1 MPRCVILA
9 LDHSP
14 LSSVS
19 GPLEILLL
27 GARLAA
33 AHDWQIEVAAEHSAR
48 IQGQGGI
55 SLSAH
60 THLAD
65 VHQAD
70 LLIVA
75 ATGDPRLRTAAISNK
90 TLQQIRDLHQR
101 GCRMV
106 SICTGAIVLAAA
118 GILDGRQATSHWA
131 VSDWL
136 QQQFPAVKW
145 QKNAMLTH
153 DGNISCS
160 GGASA
165 YQDMSLQL
173 VRDYFGDSVAL
184 QVARTVLI
192 DSDRHSQLQYSGFLP
207 ARQHQ
212 DERILQVQNWLDQHG
227 CEAFTLAGLA
237 ARIHLSERQFKRR
250 FTQALGQSP
259 LAYIQ
264 ALRMEKARQ
273 ALSGSR
279 RQVEQIA
286 RECGYEDVRFFRA
299 LFRRS
304 TGLTPL
310 AYRQKFSGTQR
321 QATDSY

>member
-27 GARLAA
+27 GARLAGA
-33 AHDWQIEVAAEHSAR
+33 SDWQIEVAAEQQPTITGS
-48 IQGQGGI
+48 GGI
-55 SLSAH
+55 RLNAH
-60 THLAD
+60 TRLAD
-65 VHQAD
+65 VEQAE
-70 LLIVA
+70 LLIIA
-75 ATGDPRLRTAAISNK
+75 AVGDPRLRPDALEPV
-90 TLQQIRDLHQR
+90 TLQRLQRLHQR
-101 GCRMV
+101 GTRMV
-106 SICTGAIVLAAA
+106 SICTGAFVLAAA
-118 GILDGRQATSHWA
+118 GLLEGKQATSHWA

-136 QQQFPAVKW
+136 QQQFPGVLW

-173 VRDYFGDSVAL
+173 VRDYFGESVAL

-192 DSDRHSQLQYSGFLP
+192 DADRHSQLQYRGFM
-207 ARQHQ
+207 ANRQHQ
-212 DERILQVQNWLDQHG
+212 DERILEVQDWLDRHG
-227 CEAFTLAGLA
+227 CEPFTLADLA
-237 ARIHLSERQFKRR
+237 AQIHLSERQFKRR
-250 FTQALGQSP
+250 FTQAVQQSP
-259 LAYIQ
+259 LVYIQ
-264 ALRMEKARQ
+264 SLRMEKARQ
-273 ALSGSR
+273 ALCSSR

-286 RECGYEDVRFFRA
+286 RDCGYDDVRFFRE

-310 AYRQKFSGTQR
+310 AYRQKFARWQP
-321 QATDSY
+321 

>member
-33 AHDWQIEVAAEHSAR
+33 AHDWQIEVAAENTTQIR
-48 IQGQGGI
+48 GQGGI
-55 SLSAH
+55 CLSAH
-60 THLAD
+60 TRLAD
-65 VHQAD
+65 VSQAD

-75 ATGDPRLRTAAISNK
+75 AIGDPRLRSDALQAN
-90 TLQQIRDLHQR
+90 TLQQIHTLHQR
-101 GCRMV
+101 GTRMV
-106 SICTGAIVLAAA
+106 SICTGAFVLAAA
-118 GILDGRQATSHWA
+118 GIMEGRQATSHWA
-131 VSDWL
+131 VTDWL
-136 QQQFPAVKW
+136 QQQFPAVLW
-145 QKNAMLTH
+145 QRNAMLTH

-173 VRDYFGDSVAL
+173 VRDYFGESVAL

-192 DSDRHSQLQYSGFLP
+192 DSDRHSQLQYSGFMP
-207 ARQHQ
+207 ERQHQ
-212 DERILQVQNWLDQHG
+212 DERILEIQDWLDQHG
-227 CEAFTLAGLA
+227 CEPFNLADLA
-237 ARIHLSERQFKRR
+237 AQIHLSERQFKRR
-250 FTQALGQSP
+250 FTQAVRQSP
-259 LAYIQ
+259 LAYVQ

-286 RECGYEDVRFFRA
+286 RACGYDDVRFFRE

-304 TGLTPL
+304 TGLTPQ
-310 AYRQKFSGTQR
+310 AYRQKFARWQP
-321 QATDSY
+321 

>member
-9 LDHSP
+9 LNHCP

-33 AHDWQIEVAAEHSAR
+33 AHDWQIEVAAEQQQTISGH
-48 IQGQGGI
+48 GGI
-55 SLSAH
+55 SLNAH
-60 THLAD
+60 TRLAD
-65 VHQAD
+65 VEQAD

-75 ATGDPRLRTAAISNK
+75 AIGDPRKRPDALQAS
-90 TLQQIRDLHQR
+90 TLQQIHTLHQR
-101 GCRMV
+101 GTRMV
-106 SICTGAIVLAAA
+106 SICTGAFVLAAA
-118 GILDGRQATSHWA
+118 GILEGRRATSHWA

-136 QQQFPAVKW
+136 QQQFPAVLW
-145 QKNAMLTH
+145 QRNAMLTH

-173 VRDYFGDSVAL
+173 VRDYFGESVAL

-192 DSDRHSQLQYSGFLP
+192 DSDRHSQLQYSGFMP
-207 ARQHQ
+207 ERQHQ
-212 DERILQVQNWLDQHG
+212 DERILEIQDWLDQHAA
-227 CEAFTLAGLA
+227 EPFTLADLA
-237 ARIHLSERQFKRR
+237 ARAHLSERQFKRR
-250 FTQALGQSP
+250 FTLAVQQPP

-273 ALSGSR
+273 ALTTSR

-286 RECGYEDVRFFRA
+286 RDCGYEDVRFFRE

-310 AYRQKFSGTQR
+310 TYRQKFAR
-321 QATDSY
+321 WQA